1 MKLSFVIPVYN
12 AQAYIG
18 RCLDSLLDQDIDDYE
33 IICINDGSKDD
44 SLQILNDYSK
54 KHPNRFN
61 IISQENQGIG
71 PARNN
76 AFKAVKGEYTW
87 FIDNDDCIQPNC
99 LKNLFEII
107 DQFEADITNISDI
120 RGFFAEN
127 PFEKSLTK
135 PLASERI
142 TQDFAMYFYWDAP
155 WSKIYRTAFLR
166 ENNLSFSNIFG
177 EDTAVTFDLYSK
189 AKTIIKIKEPLY
201 AWFERNESFSH
212 AVFTK
217 KHFETF
223 PVLLETLKRQSM
235 ACPSNLKIFY
245 EKLIINK
252 ADVYLNHF
260 KDAPLTDELAA
271 LRDECI
277 EKSEEILRTIPKNI
291 FIEIDEKNQIELKNK
306 LNKVKSYYENSTSWK
321 ITKPLRKLMQF
332 FRKIKLRSM

>member
-1 MKLSFVIPVYN
+1 
-12 AQAYIG
+12 
-18 RCLDSLLDQDIDDYE
+18 
-33 IICINDGSKDD
+33 
-44 SLQILNDYSK
+44 
-54 KHPNRFN
+54 
-61 IISQENQGIG
+61 
-71 PARNN
+71 
-76 AFKAVKGEYTW
+76 
-87 FIDNDDCIQPNC
+87 
-99 LKNLFEII
+99 
-107 DQFEADITNISDI
+107 
-120 RGFFAEN
+120 
-127 PFEKSLTK
+127 
-135 PLASERI
+135 
-142 TQDFAMYFYWDAP
+142 MY
-155 WSKIYRTAFLR
+155 
-166 ENNLSFSNIFG
+166 
-177 EDTAVTFDLYSK
+177 
-189 AKTIIKIKEPLY
+189 
-201 AWFERNESFSH
+201 

-252 ADVYLNHF
+252 AEVYLNHF
-260 KDAPLTDELAA
+260 KDASLTDELAA